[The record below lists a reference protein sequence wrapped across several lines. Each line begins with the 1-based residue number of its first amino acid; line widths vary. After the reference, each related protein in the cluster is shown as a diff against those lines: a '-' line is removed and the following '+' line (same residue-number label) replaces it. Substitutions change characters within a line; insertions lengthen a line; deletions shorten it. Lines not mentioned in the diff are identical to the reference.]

1 MVPVQVLVHSKDKW
15 SIRWA
20 VAQKQLLEFMLNSSN
35 HVIDS
40 RYLMMFS
47 KMLLITLVYLI
58 YCKQNNVQD
67 LHEMHD
73 FTDN

>member
-1 MVPVQVLVHSKDKW
+1 MFPVQVLVHNKDRW

-20 VAQKQLLEFMLNSSN
+20 VAQKQLLEFMLNCSN

-40 RYLMMFS
+40 RYLVMFS

-58 YCKQNNVQD
+58 YSKQNNVQD

-73 FTDN
+73 FTDS